1 MAGRHYDWREV
12 SSARIISTLVCDCRF
27 GILCRGRAI
36 STFTKTDRITA
47 EMAGIAVAFVLGLLG
62 AMLKN
67 AGDNI
72 DEGEV

>member
-1 MAGRHYDWREV
+1 MTDVKPLLRGLSQLLFVIAGLAFFV
-12 SSARIISTLVCDCRF
+12 
-27 GILCRGRAI
+27 GGRAI

-47 EMAGIAVAFVLGLLG
+47 EMAGIAVAFVLGPLG
-62 AMLKN
+62 AVLKN